1 MNNDELNKI
10 FKQLM
15 DDQLNAT
22 EIVEFCIDYLGKEA
36 KNYSQTK
43 RIRSLLD
50 MIKDEML

>member
-1 MNNDELNKI
+1 MNELNKI

-15 DDQLNAT
+15 GDQLNVT
-22 EIVEFCIDYLGKEA
+22 EIVEFCIGYLEREA

-50 MIKDEML
+50 LIKEEML